1 MLLADERAAVVATC
15 RQLVADGLVVGTAG
29 NVSARA
35 GDLIA
40 VTPTG
45 VAYDRLA
52 PEQVAVYRL
61 SGEPVDAP
69 LPPTSELMLHFA
81 AYWATNAGAVV
92 HTHPVAA
99 TALSCVVD
107 EVPRVHYYLA
117 MFGGSVPVAP
127 YAPYG
132 TRELADATAAAL
144 RGRTACLLANHGAV
158 TVGADLA
165 AAHQEARYLEW
176 LCDVALRVLSSGYP
190 PALLTERQVAEV
202 APRIAAY
209 RAGAQAAPGPQGAPG
224 ASGPQG
230 AQP

>member
-1 MLLADERAAVVATC
+1 MLLEAERAAVVETC
-15 RQLVADGLVVGTAG
+15 RRMAADGLVVGTAG

-40 VTPTG
+40 ITPTAVPYG
-45 VAYDRLA
+45 DLSA
-52 PEQVAVYRL
+52 EQVGVHRL
-61 SGEPVDAP
+61 DGAPVEAP
-69 LPPTSELMLHFA
+69 LAPTSELPLHLA
-81 AYWATNAGAVV
+81 AYWATNAAAVV

-107 EVPRVHYYLA
+107 QVPPVHYYVA
-117 MFGGSVPVAP
+117 MFGDSVPVAE

-132 TRELADATAAAL
+132 SRELADRTAAAL

-165 AAHQEARYLEW
+165 QAYQRTQYLEW
-176 LCDVALRVLSSGYP
+176 LCEVSLRVLSSGYP
-190 PALLTERQVAEV
+190 PALLSAAQLAEV
-202 APRIAAY
+202 APRLAGY
-209 RAGAQAAPGPQGAPG
+209 RQPGRP
-224 ASGPQG
+224 SGPPSGTQR

>member
-1 MLLADERAAVVATC
+1 MLLAAQRTAVVATC

-29 NVSARA
+29 NVSVRA

-40 VTPTG
+40 VTPTA
-45 VAYDRLA
+45 VRYDELA
-52 PEQVAVYRL
+52 PEQVAVFRL
-61 SGEPVDAP
+61 SGEPVEAP
-69 LPPTSELMLHFA
+69 LPPTSELLLHFA

-117 MFGGSVPVAP
+117 MFGGSVLVAP
-127 YAPYG
+127 YEPYG
-132 TRELADATAAAL
+132 TRALADAAATAL

-165 AAHQEARYLEW
+165 AAHQQARHLEW
-176 LCDVALRVLSSGYP
+176 LCEVALRVLSSGYP
-190 PALLTERQVAEV
+190 PALLTEGQIAEV
-202 APRIAAY
+202 VPRIAAY
-209 RAGAQAAPGPQGAPG
+209 RSAPPAGPGPG
-224 ASGPQG
+224 SGPQG